1 MRAHAEFRRPDCR
14 WLDDHVD
21 AIPSNENVGVLGE
34 ERAVATQRVRQWFGL
49 GALFRPPEPFGEF
62 ADAIDVEV
70 GDPKDVQPRVRGA
83 CERNIDPNLP
93 APIRPRRTGFPA
105 SASAA
110 SFSAMLIVTPRSPL
124 QTRAAFSP
132 P

>member
-1 MRAHAEFRRPDCR
+1 MRALNSGGRIADG
-14 WLDDHVD
+14 LDDHVD
-21 AIPSNENVGVLGE
+21 AIRSNENVGVLGE
-34 ERAVATQRVRQWFGL
+34 ERAAATQRVRQWFGL
-49 GALFRPPEPFGEF
+49 GALFRPPEPFVEF

-83 CERNIDPNLP
+83 CERNIAPNLP
-93 APIRPRRTGFPA
+93 IRPTRTGFPA